1 MRHLLV
7 LALAMPLAFTPSF
20 VLFAADKAKETENV
34 QPEVHLR
41 FVARTWDDV
50 LAEVAAETGQTLVM
64 PKVPRG
70 RLTRYDRETHAPDEA
85 IRILNHELEN
95 TGFRIMSRQNY
106 LIVLEDDRFRPHYP
120 ATVLEESET
129 KSERTIPEKTLDA
142 VRRRVETAQSEIQQ
156 AAYAEEPP
164 APARQEALAI
174 EPKFLNATALA
185 KKVYEIYGEHAELI
199 DKGPLNLPAF
209 RVNVPVADGAPPLSF
224 VVGIDQQNNQLI
236 LVADEQHRAQLTK
249 VFEVLDQAAE
259 NRINGQTKD
268 DAGIVFAPP
277 EIHGATTKQLPQV
290 LAQMQSDNAEAGSPA
305 APPQSAQPLPPEQ
318 QRQPVGPQDD
328 LTSVLDRIRGDV
340 SIEAITDLG
349 LLIIRGNQNDI
360 DGVMQIV
367 EAIET
372 MSAGTTPELHLRYLE
387 HVNSESLAALLNSV
401 YESVQT
407 IDQRASRQNRRVNV
421 TALVQPNAVLVV
433 APTSDLEAVKQL
445 IDELDQPVDVSQ
457 QVYVFHLKNATAA
470 DAATTIETFY
480 AERGGLGTTLR
491 ITADTRTNTLI
502 IQASPRDIVEI
513 RKVIHD
519 LDKDV
524 SHAISRLQLF
534 PLKNA
539 VAEELAAFINTA
551 ISEALNPTLGTQ
563 QNFQQGAQSQ
573 PKSFVLEFLAGS
585 GTQTELIR
593 SGILSDIRISPDP
606 RSNSLIVIAPERSL
620 PLVDALI
627 NALDQPSEAVAEV
640 KVFTLTHADAAA
652 SLELL
657 QELFNEATAE
667 SPIGSNLAGTAD
679 TGSSLLPL
687 RFSVDV
693 RSNSILAIGGS
704 DALTIVEAILLRLD
718 NAAPKKRINQV
729 IELRNVPV
737 TEAAEAI
744 NLFLESQRELA
755 SIDPALISSV
765 ELQEREVIVVPEPL
779 SNNLLISAT
788 PEYFGEII
796 NLIEQLDC
804 EPAQVII
811 QAMLVE
817 VELDN
822 LDEFGVELGFQ
833 DSILF
838 DRSIIENILTV
849 DETTTSPNGVQTT
862 TQRIVSQEGSP
873 GFLFNNP
880 SLYPNLG
887 NNVGPASGPSNVGG
901 QGLSNFGVGRVNGD
915 LGFGGLVLSA
925 SSESVSVLIRALSQ
939 QRNVNILSRPQIR
952 TVDQQLAQIQVG
964 QEVPIVNGV
973 TITTTGLA
981 NPNVEYDEAGIIL
994 SVTPRV
1000 KPDGQIVM
1008 EVIAERSA
1016 YQSGGVPIFTDAA
1029 TGNTITSP
1037 IKNISVARATVGVG
1051 DGQTIVLGGMITK
1064 TEDII
1069 IRKVPWL
1076 GDLPII
1082 GRAFRFDSESNI
1094 RTELLIFLTPRII
1107 HNDQTNEMI
1116 KEVEAGRIH
1125 FFREEF
1131 EDLHGPIFGVPV
1143 TSNPMIDPAHP
1154 PMTHTLPPGEQP
1166 ELTPM
1171 PRPMEQDDHRKPP
1184 GSEYDFND
1192 ESQIPTT
1199 RVDPEKL
1206 QPTNGQAQQVKRKSG
1221 IPWKK

>member
-7 LALAMPLAFTPSF
+7 LALAMPLAFTTPCA
-20 VLFAADKAKETENV
+20 LRAAEEAKESEKV
-34 QPEVHLR
+34 SPEVHLR

-70 RLTRYDRETHAPDEA
+70 RLTRYDRETHTPADA

-95 TGFRIMSRQNY
+95 TGFRIMSRENY

-120 ATVLEESET
+120 ATVLDESTE
-129 KSERTIPEKTLDA
+129 KPQRTIPEKTLDA
-142 VRRRVETAQSEIQQ
+142 ARRRIETAQSEIQQ
-156 AAYAEEPP
+156 AAHTEQ
-164 APARQEALAI
+164 APASAKQEALAI
-174 EPKFLNATALA
+174 EPKFLNATTLA

-199 DKGPLNLPAF
+199 DQGPLNLPAF
-209 RVNVPVADGAPPLSF
+209 RVNVPVADGAAPLSF

-236 LVADEQHRAQLTK
+236 LVADEQHRAQLTR

-259 NRINGQTKD
+259 NRVNGQTKD
-268 DAGIVFAPP
+268 DAAIVFAPP
-277 EIHGATTKQLPQV
+277 EIHGATTEQLPQV
-290 LAQMQSDNAEAGSPA
+290 LAQVQSEKAASNPPA
-305 APPQSAQPLPPEQ
+305 ADPQSGQPLPPERQ
-318 QRQPVGPQDD
+318 QQAIDQQDD

-367 EAIET
+367 QAIET

-401 YESVQT
+401 YESVQS
-407 IDQRASRQNRRVNV
+407 IDQRASRQNRRVSV
-421 TALVQPNAVLVV
+421 TALVQPNAVLIV
-433 APTSDLEAVKQL
+433 APTVDLEAVKQL
-445 IDELDQPVDVSQ
+445 VDELDQPVDVSQ

-470 DAATTIETFY
+470 DAATTLEEFY

-491 ITADTRTNTLI
+491 ITADTRTNTLV

-539 VAEELAAFINTA
+539 VAEELALFINTA
-551 ISEALNPTLGTQ
+551 ITEALNPLAGAQQNLQQGTQ
-563 QNFQQGAQSQ
+563 TQ

-606 RSNSLIVIAPERSL
+606 RSNSLVVIAPERSL
-620 PLVDALI
+620 PLIGALI
-627 NALDQPSEAVAEV
+627 EALDQPSEAVAEV

-657 QELFNEATAE
+657 QELFNETTAE

-796 NLIEQLDC
+796 NVIEQLDC

-838 DRSIIENILTV
+838 DRSIIENILTI

-880 SLYPNLG
+880 SIYPNLG
-887 NNVGPASGPSNVGG
+887 NNVGPASSPTNVGG

-925 SSESVSVLIRALSQ
+925 SSESVSVLIRALAQ

-973 TITTTGLA
+973 TITTNGLA

-1016 YQSGGVPIFTDAA
+1016 YQSGGVPIFTDAS

-1037 IKNISVARATVGVG
+1037 IKNISVARATVGVS

-1064 TEDII
+1064 TEDIL

-1076 GDLPII
+1076 GDLPVI
-1082 GRAFRFDSESNI
+1082 GRAFRYDSESNI

-1143 TSNPMIDPAHP
+1143 SSNPLVDPAQP
-1154 PMTHTLPPGEQP
+1154 PMTHTLPPGQQP

-1171 PRPMEQDDHRKPP
+1171 PSPVEDDGIRKAP

-1192 ESQIPTT
+1192 EEQIPRTQ
-1199 RVDPEKL
+1199 VDPEKL
-1206 QPTNGQAQQVKRKSG
+1206 QPMSHQAGPAKRKSG
-1221 IPWKK
+1221 IPWKR